1 MQHRLLTTII
11 SIAAYITVGAQG
23 TCIINGNIADCKLS
37 NGKKIKKVY
46 LTRKNELGQTIEVA
60 QAKVKK
66 GKYIFNYNLA
76 QDEPAMQYTITGF
89 GEEKGIKLFVEP
101 GEVTIDTQSAS
112 NATHSTVTGT
122 ETNNLYNEYKAIA
135 TNGNNATAKEIA
147 TLRERNGNEW
157 IESKEGEEAVKRA
170 IAHQKIKTEAEQ
182 LKFLIDHNASPMTA
196 LEVEQ
201 ALLPKLS
208 SAYAEQILKAMS
220 TLLQNHPYYHSLRN
234 KVLSNCM
241 KVGSEAPNIS
251 LPLNNG
257 NKTHLADY
265 RGKHVVL
272 NFWKKDCS
280 KSAEMMTELHKLH
293 ELIKDKQEQFVIISF
308 ALENNTAAWKEAI
321 QSNGADKEGWLHACD
336 GADNNSPAAK
346 LYKVEETPKTLLI
359 EPEGR
364 VASLNLEVDEIVMR
378 AEQVLA
384 GDLYYL
390 DNQEE

>member
-1 MQHRLLTTII
+1 
-11 SIAAYITVGAQG
+11 
-23 TCIINGNIADCKLS
+23 
-37 NGKKIKKVY
+37 
-46 LTRKNELGQTIEVA
+46 
-60 QAKVKK
+60 
-66 GKYIFNYNLA
+66 
-76 QDEPAMQYTITGF
+76 
-89 GEEKGIKLFVEP
+89 
-101 GEVTIDTQSAS
+101 
-112 NATHSTVTGT
+112 
-122 ETNNLYNEYKAIA
+122 
-135 TNGNNATAKEIA
+135 
-147 TLRERNGNEW
+147 
-157 IESKEGEEAVKRA
+157 
-170 IAHQKIKTEAEQ
+170 
-182 LKFLIDHNASPMTA
+182 MTA

-272 NFWKKDCS
+272 NFWRKDCS